1 MVLLLHPILAS
12 VISWSAF
19 AAPACA
25 GLGRGRGTVCAAA
38 PVIEEYD
45 VVVIGAGIA
54 GASAAAPRG
63 MRPSMRTPDV
73 EQAVCLRSR
82 LREPPRA
89 DRMDE
94 A

>member
-1 MVLLLHPILAS
+1 MVTLLLHPILAS

-45 VVVIGAGIA
+45 VVVIGAGIPW
-54 GASAAAPRG
+54 GIRTKVCNVQVDEPR
-63 MRPSMRTPDV
+63 DV
-73 EQAVCLRSR
+73 DFSVFSS
-82 LREPPRA
+82 
-89 DRMDE
+89 
-94 A
+94 